1 VLSLAGSDRIAYLHL
16 WPHVR
21 PWQLKRTQPMLRAL
35 ADAKTVAQTLATA
48 LRQAE
53 AERVARESALPVRAV
68 GRVDA
73 ASGLPHLVASP
84 ASSVSRQPQ
93 AA

>member
-1 VLSLAGSDRIAYLHL
+1 MLSLAGSDRIAYLHL

-35 ADAKTVAQTLATA
+35 ADAQGVAQILASA
-48 LRQAE
+48 LAQAE
-53 AERVARESALPVRAV
+53 AARSALPVRAV

-73 ASGLPHLVASP
+73 RSGVPTLVSNPRAG
-84 ASSVSRQPQ
+84 ALAQNT
-93 AA
+93 